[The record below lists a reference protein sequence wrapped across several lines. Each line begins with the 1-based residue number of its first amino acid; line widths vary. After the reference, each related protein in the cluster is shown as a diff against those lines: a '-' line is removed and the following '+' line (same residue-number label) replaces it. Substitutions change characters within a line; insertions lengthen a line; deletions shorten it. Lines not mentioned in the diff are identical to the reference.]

1 MISFKVSNDESLVR
15 KYTLMCLDLLKM
27 SCASRLECFL
37 RSTQIY
43 LFLFNTKIMNCIN
56 KNKTSPNCLN
66 VLKHGKKSIKLS
78 PHWKRCESYVLD
90 LENIIYFPEMG
101 GGRPPP
107 PFENSRKIFVV
118 NYSLTLWHELSIT
131 PCPRIYPNL
140 IVISVNKTP

>member
-1 MISFKVSNDESLVR
+1 MIFFKVSNDESLVR

-66 VLKHGKKSIKLS
+66 VLKHEKKSIKLS

-101 GGRPPP
+101 GGGASSPLWKFQENICCELFPYFMTWVKYHPP
-107 PFENSRKIFVV
+107 S
-118 NYSLTLWHELSIT
+118 
-131 PCPRIYPNL
+131 PN
-140 IVISVNKTP
+140 ISKFNCDQCE